1 MINPRRSNL
10 KMKIYCKTLA
20 LTAVISA
27 LSMPALA
34 QSASGPGSQS
44 MASDSAG
51 ANQAAQ
57 MVAAIATLPRTL
69 DAGKDHLDSTF
80 EAELDHKVILSDG
93 TVLPSHTVLNGR
105 ITRDDMQT
113 AGKSEFAIRFDRAQ
127 LKNGKTLPI
136 KATIVDI
143 ARPTYDT
150 DEYAVTND
158 WTNQTLSVEQLNV
171 VSGVDL
177 HSEIAGNDSA
187 VFVSTTKHDVK
198 VPAGS
203 ELKLAIGLAADAS
216 TPTNS
221 TPAAN

>member
-1 MINPRRSNL
+1 
-10 KMKIYCKTLA
+10 MKIYCKTLA

-34 QSASGPGSQS
+34 QSASGPGSS
-44 MASDSAG
+44 ADAAG
-51 ANQAAQ
+51 ASEAAQ
-57 MVAAIATLPRTL
+57 MVPAIATLPHTL
-69 DAGKDHLDSTF
+69 DADKDHLDSTF
-80 EAELDHKVILSDG
+80 EAELDHKITLSDG
-93 TVLPSHTVLNGR
+93 TVLPSHTVLSGR
-105 ITRDDMQT
+105 ITRDDMQS
-113 AGKSEFAIRFDRAQ
+113 AGKSEFALRFDQAQ
-127 LKNGKTLPI
+127 LKNGKTVPI

-143 ARPTYDT
+143 ARPSSDT
-150 DEYAVTND
+150 DEYAVSND
-158 WTNQTLSVEQLNV
+158 WTSQTLTVEQLNV

-203 ELKLAIGLAADAS
+203 ELKLAIGPASDAS

-221 TPAAN
+221 TPAN

>member
-1 MINPRRSNL
+1 
-10 KMKIYCKTLA
+10 
-20 LTAVISA
+20 
-27 LSMPALA
+27 
-34 QSASGPGSQS
+34 

-69 DAGKDHLDSTF
+69 DADKDHLDSTF
-80 EAELDHKVILSDG
+80 EAELDHKVILADG
-93 TVLPSHTVLNGR
+93 TVLPSHTVLNGT
-105 ITRDDMQT
+105 ITRDDMQA
-113 AGKSEFAIRFDRAQ
+113 AGKSQFAVRFDRAQ
-127 LKNGKTLPI
+127 LKNGKTVPI

-187 VFVSTTKHDVK
+187 VFVSTKKHDVK

>member
-1 MINPRRSNL
+1 
-10 KMKIYCKTLA
+10 MKVYGKTLA

-34 QSASGPGSQS
+34 QSASGLGSQS
-44 MASDSAG
+44 IQASADSAG
-51 ANQAAQ
+51 ASEAAQ
-57 MVAAIATLPRTL
+57 MVSALATLPRTL
-69 DAGKDHLDSTF
+69 DADKDHLDSAF
-80 EAELDHKVILSDG
+80 EVELSHKVTLSNG
-93 TVLPSHTVLNGR
+93 TVLPSHTVLSGR
-105 ITRDDMQT
+105 VTRDDMQT
-113 AGKSEFAIRFDRAQ
+113 AGKSEFALRFDQAQ
-127 LKNGKTLPI
+127 LKNGKTVPI

-143 ARPTYDT
+143 ARPTSNT

-158 WTNQTLSVEQLNV
+158 WTNQTLSVNQLNV

-177 HSEIAGNDSA
+177 HSEIASNDSA
-187 VFVSTTKHDVK
+187 VFVSTKKHDVK

-203 ELKLAIGLAADAS
+203 ELKLAIGPASDAS